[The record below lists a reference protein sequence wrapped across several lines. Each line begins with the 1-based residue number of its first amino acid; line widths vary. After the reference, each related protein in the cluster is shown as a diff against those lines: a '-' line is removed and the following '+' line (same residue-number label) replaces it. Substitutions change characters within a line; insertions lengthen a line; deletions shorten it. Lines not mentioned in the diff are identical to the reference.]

1 MGKQVTKATT
11 NVWTRNLLT
20 GYFQVLKLGNCL
32 VLLSECRKDVVF
44 LLDSSSFLT
53 SEQFDTNL
61 MFVSSVVD
69 RLFNVGGEFAV
80 VSYNN
85 NSVIHI
91 NFGQQS
97 ATKSQ
102 LINSVSIKFE
112 KLCEG
117 FLKIKWDF
125 STCIRIFVVYDLF
138 LYFSFFP
145 WKYILPISY

>member
-1 MGKQVTKATT
+1 
-11 NVWTRNLLT
+11 
-20 GYFQVLKLGNCL
+20 
-32 VLLSECRKDVVF
+32 
-44 LLDSSSFLT
+44 
-53 SEQFDTNL
+53 

-69 RLFNVGGEFAV
+69 RLFDVGGEFAV

-112 KLCEG
+112 K
-117 FLKIKWDF
+117 IMR
-125 STCIRIFVVYDLF
+125 RIVENKMGL
-138 LYFSFFP
+138 
-145 WKYILPISY
+145 